1 MKTSVESESDRQ
13 RYIER
18 ESYRER
24 ESASE
29 RDRERE
35 RERQKE
41 GERWR
46 ESDIENDTFV
56 SLHLSAAVP
65 PRDWIAIRHRGPR
78 ELFKLAV
85 FVVAGL
91 PAGFFLLFA
100 LWGHGSR

>member
-24 ESASE
+24 ERA
-29 RDRERE
+29 RARETE

-46 ESDIENDTFV
+46 GSDIENDTFV

-78 ELFKLAV
+78 DLFKLVV

-91 PAGFFLLFA
+91 PAGSFLVFA
-100 LWGHGSR
+100 LWGHGWR